1 MPLQETNKR
10 GDTERR
16 RGTMT
21 MENNWDDAVISQA
34 TLDSPEDGRSKGQI
48 ISKSF

>member
-10 GDTERR
+10 GDIERR

-34 TLDSPEDGRSKGQI
+34 EDGRSKGQI